1 MPRRPPP
8 YALEAVTRRAPQA
21 PAPPT
26 TSRPALVARLAELA
40 RRPLTLVVAPTGFG
54 KTTLLREWAA
64 GDTRAVAW
72 LTLEAADADPRR
84 LWRRLA
90 ASLGAPVPASG
101 DALLNELTA
110 A

>member
-1 MPRRPPP
+1 MPRRRLP
-8 YALEAVTRRAPQA
+8 YASEAALDAPARPAQQA

-26 TSRPALVARLAELA
+26 ITRPALVERVAELA
-40 RRPLTLVVAPTGFG
+40 RGPLTLVVAPTGYG

-64 GDTRAVAW
+64 GEGRAVAW

-90 ASLGAPVPASG
+90 GAL
-101 DALLNELTA
+101 DA
-110 A
+110 